1 MFKNISKS
9 IIVLGIIFTLVLGL
23 SYGTFIYT
31 SDSYR
36 ATEMLVSNL
45 SYGIDIT
52 ASDATANGKTVNVPS
67 GNTSIALLK
76 VTSLNKIDTKYGVD
90 YKITKGTGTVKYAS
104 NTGWLPTGKIS
115 ENNVGTYEKVIKVVI
130 SATTD
135 VTVDFTVTGGFPN
148 NELTEVASGYT
159 RITEKADN
167 VISYNDTLTNV
178 VKKETTNNIYGG
190 ESTNNYAQ
198 YPINEDNTKNIW
210 RILGTY
216 NGIGTKI
223 VSNQV
228 STTTK
233 STLSTDL
240 TSFYNTL
247 EKPDNYILAT
257 DKFACTNTSCTSSS
271 YSKVGLISTSEYEML
286 GGINSYL
293 ASSESY
299 FALDNGTIKNITSG
313 GIEETSTTSSL
324 RPAVY
329 LQDYVTVTGSGT
341 VSDPFK
347 LKMPEYAVVLN
358 VVNGSAALPS
368 KMITRGENA
377 TYEITPNTG
386 YKLVLSSNTCSNG
399 TLSGNIFT
407 ISNVTS
413 AQSCTITLTPES
425 YTLTLDANGGSV
437 STTSKTV
444 TYDSTYG
451 ELPTPTRTGY
461 TFNGWY
467 GPNIMPYGDFSNT
480 NTNIWKP
487 NQNVTVSQGNGYYQV
502 IYNQTDS
509 TPGLIWESTESL
521 NLLELNKTYTLSMKV
536 KGINTSRIQL
546 SVYNSFTSAFNISQS
561 EFTVVQTTFS
571 LASKERIFILLYEAL
586 PTLNSG
592 FQIEWLKIE
601 EGNVATPF
609 KATSSTKVTTPSD
622 HKLVANWTA
631 NTYSVTFNP
640 NGGSVSTTT
649 KNVTYG
655 STYGDLPTPTRTG
668 YTFNGWYNKI
678 YSNTFSLNSLNDAWN
693 YTSVVSS
700 GLKPG
705 VTYWINIDK
714 AELTSGTATEFTTLL
729 YDFTSSKDLYRI
741 ENSFGTNVNYEIP
754 VPSNIDTSH
763 DIRILVYSGYAGNT
777 NNNATK
783 YTNYSI
789 YGTNKTTNTKYTST
803 SVVETP
809 ANQELIASWTQNT
822 YSVTLN
828 VTNGTGSSTKTVAY
842 GNSATFTGISPNS
855 GYSSSN
861 PTVSCTGG
869 TLSGTTLTV
878 KNVTS
883 ARTCT
888 VTFNK
893 MTLSD
898 KLLADKSTRPGA
910 RANFGETLTTAN
922 TKTLYTST
930 EDSKTV
936 YYFAGNATDN
946 WVKFGKN
953 ASNQDLYWRIIR
965 TNSDGSVRLLYHG
978 TSTTATDAYIGTSAF
993 NSSRDNIAYV
1003 SYMYGSLGSI
1013 PNARTNQTN
1022 SSTIKT
1028 IIDNWYTSNLEAKG
1042 YTKYLSTTAVYC
1054 NDRTYTVSD
1063 YTYFGAYT
1071 RLINNKT
1078 PKYDCEATEDKFTVD
1093 TSTGNGKLTY
1103 PIALMTADEISFAG
1117 GLWATDAPTWYYYNS
1132 ANGSSTNSTWW
1143 WLLSPSYW
1151 NGRGASVFFVYG
1163 SSDPGSLN
1171 YNNYVYNSY
1180 GVRPA
1185 ISLKSCVK
1193 TSGGDGSAS
1202 APYTIKETTSGC

>member
-9 IIVLGIIFTLVLGL
+9 IIVLGIMFTLVLGL

-52 ASDATANGKTVNVPS
+52 VSDATVNGKTVNVSS
-67 GNTSIALLK
+67 GNTSTVLLK

-115 ENNVGTYEKVIKVVI
+115 ENNVGTYEKVVKVVI
-130 SATTD
+130 AATTD
-135 VTVDFTVTGGFPN
+135 MSVDFTVTGGFPN
-148 NELTEVASGYT
+148 NELTEVKDGYT
-159 RITEKADN
+159 RITEKAEN
-167 VISYNDTLTNV
+167 IISYNDTLTTV
-178 VKKETTNNIYGG
+178 IGKESSNNLYGG
-190 ESTNNYAQ
+190 ESTSNYLQ

-223 VSNQV
+223 VSNQI

-271 YSKVGLISTSEYEML
+271 YSKVGLISTSEYNML
-286 GGINSYL
+286 GGVNSYL
-293 ASSESY
+293 ASNESY
-299 FALDNGTIKNITSG
+299 FGLDNTTIKNITSG
-313 GIEETSTTSSL
+313 GIEETSTTSGL

-399 TLSGNIFT
+399 TLSGNTFT

-425 YTLTLDANGGSV
+425 YILTLDPNGGSV

-461 TFNGWY
+461 TFNGWKGKNLY
-467 GPNIMPYGDFSNT
+467 SDLYNIAFGELSYSNGIFKQTSDDGTTRSFVLQGFKDLAYVKNLSSQNYDISIGKKTFSFTADGTYNGLSLKINGGKQDNYVLFNT
-480 NTNIWKP
+480 P
-487 NQNVTVSQGNGYYQV
+487 FLENG
-502 IYNQTDS
+502 
-509 TPGLIWESTESL
+509 
-521 NLLELNKTYTLSMKV
+521 KTYTLSFQV
-536 KGINTSRIQL
+536 INSTVGS
-546 SVYNSFTSAFNISQS
+546 ISWNNLQ
-561 EFTVVQTTFS
+561 
-571 LASKERIFILLYEAL
+571 
-586 PTLNSG
+586 
-592 FQIEWLKIE
+592 IE
-601 EGNVATPF
+601 EGSKATVYEPIYV
-609 KATSSTKVTTPSD
+609 TSSTKVTLTSN

-640 NGGSVSTTT
+640 NGGSVSTPT

-678 YSNTFSLNSLNDAWN
+678 YSNTFSLSSLNDAWN

-741 ENSFGTNVNYEIP
+741 ENSFGTNVNYGIP

-809 ANQELIASWTQNT
+809 ANQELITSWTQNT

-842 GNSATFTGISPNS
+842 GNSVTFTVSPNS
-855 GYSSSN
+855 GYKLELETN
-861 PTVSCTGG
+861 TCGG
-869 TLSGTTLTV
+869 TLSGNTYTIS
-878 KNVTS
+878 NITS
-883 ARTCT
+883 AKSCSI
-888 VTFNK
+888 TFK
-893 MTLSD
+893 SSTPTLYA
-898 KLLADKSTRPGA
+898 KLLADKTMRPNRGS
-910 RANFGETLTTAN
+910 FSSVLTSNN
-922 TKTLYTST
+922 TNTLYTST
-930 EDSKTV
+930 ENGTTV

-946 WVKFGKN
+946 WVKFGGY
-953 ASNQDLYWRIIR
+953 YWRIIR
-965 TNSDGSVRLLYHG
+965 TNSDGGVRLLYHG
-978 TSTTATDAYIGTSAF
+978 TSTTATYAYIGTSAF
-993 NSSRDNIAYV
+993 NSSYNNIAYV

-1028 IIDNWYTSNLEAKG
+1028 TIDNWYAKNMTS

-1054 NDRTYTVSD
+1054 NDRN
-1063 YTYFGAYT
+1063 FGAKT
-1071 RLINNKT
+1071 RLINNNT

-1103 PIALMTADEISFAG
+1103 PIALMTADEVSFAG
-1117 GLWATDAPTWYYYNS
+1117 GLWATNAPTWYYYNS
-1132 ANGSSTNSTWW
+1132 ANRSSTGSTYW
-1143 WLLSPSYW
+1143 WLLSPDNW
-1151 NGRGASVFFVYG
+1151 NGSHADVFSVGG
-1163 SSDPGSLN
+1163 SSDPGYL
-1171 YNNYVYNSY
+1171 YYNYVNSSY

-1193 TSGGDGSAS
+1193 TSGGDGSAN

>member
-1 MFKNISKS
+1 
-9 IIVLGIIFTLVLGL
+9 
-23 SYGTFIYT
+23 
-31 SDSYR
+31 
-36 ATEMLVSNL
+36 
-45 SYGIDIT
+45 
-52 ASDATANGKTVNVPS
+52 
-67 GNTSIALLK
+67 
-76 VTSLNKIDTKYGVD
+76 
-90 YKITKGTGTVKYAS
+90 
-104 NTGWLPTGKIS
+104 
-115 ENNVGTYEKVIKVVI
+115 
-130 SATTD
+130 
-135 VTVDFTVTGGFPN
+135 
-148 NELTEVASGYT
+148 
-159 RITEKADN
+159 
-167 VISYNDTLTNV
+167 
-178 VKKETTNNIYGG
+178 
-190 ESTNNYAQ
+190 
-198 YPINEDNTKNIW
+198 
-210 RILGTY
+210 
-216 NGIGTKI
+216 
-223 VSNQV
+223 
-228 STTTK
+228 
-233 STLSTDL
+233 
-240 TSFYNTL
+240 
-247 EKPDNYILAT
+247 
-257 DKFACTNTSCTSSS
+257 
-271 YSKVGLISTSEYEML
+271 ML

-313 GIEETSTTSSL
+313 GIEETSTTSGL

-399 TLSGNIFT
+399 TLSGNTFT
-407 ISNVTS
+407 VTNVTS

-425 YTLTLDANGGSV
+425 YTLTLDPNGGSV

-467 GPNIMPYGDFSNT
+467 GSNIMPYGDFSNT

-509 TPGLIWESTESL
+509 TPGLIWRNPTIDFEVGKTYILSASVREKGKTNFSISLGRSNILRDLKLSETNFETIQVTFTVTEKMKENFNNSEYNYIL
-521 NLLELNKTYTLSMKV
+521 ISGWGSELNS
-536 KGINTSRIQL
+536 
-546 SVYNSFTSAFNISQS
+546 
-561 EFTVVQTTFS
+561 
-571 LASKERIFILLYEAL
+571 IL
-586 PTLNSG
+586 
-592 FQIEWLKIE
+592 QIEWLKIE

-678 YSNTFSLNSLNDAWN
+678 YNNTFSLSSLNDGWN
-693 YTSVVSS
+693 YTSVISS

-714 AELTSGTATEFTTLL
+714 AELTSGTATEFTTFL
-729 YDFTSSKDLYRI
+729 YDFTSSKYLYRI

-789 YGTNKTTNTKYTST
+789 YGTNKTTNTKYTSI
-803 SVVETP
+803 SIVETP

-842 GNSATFTGISPNS
+842 GNSATFTVSPNS
-855 GYSSSN
+855 GYKLELETN
-861 PTVSCTGG
+861 TCGG
-869 TLSGTTLTV
+869 TLSGNTYTIS
-878 KNVTS
+878 NITS
-883 ARTCT
+883 AKSCSI
-888 VTFNK
+888 TFK
-893 MTLSD
+893 SSTPTLYA
-898 KLLADKSTRPGA
+898 KLLADKTMRPNRGS
-910 RANFGETLTTAN
+910 FSSVLTSNN
-922 TKTLYTST
+922 TNTLYTST
-930 EDSKTV
+930 ENGTTV

-946 WVKFGKN
+946 WVKFGGY
-953 ASNQDLYWRIIR
+953 YWRIIR
-965 TNSDGSVRLLYHG
+965 TNSDGGVRLLYHG
-978 TSTTATDAYIGTSAF
+978 TSTTATYAYIGTSAF
-993 NSSRDNIAYV
+993 NSSYNNIAYV

-1028 IIDNWYTSNLEAKG
+1028 TIDNWYAKNMTS

-1054 NDRTYTVSD
+1054 NDRTGNGN
-1063 YTYFGAYT
+1063 YFGAKT
-1071 RLINNKT
+1071 RLINNNT

-1103 PIALMTADEISFAG
+1103 PIALMTADEVSFAG
-1117 GLWATDAPTWYYYNS
+1117 GLWATNAPTWYYYNS
-1132 ANGSSTNSTWW
+1132 ANRSSTGSTYW
-1143 WLLSPSYW
+1143 WLLSPDNW
-1151 NGRGASVFFVYG
+1151 NGSHADVFSVGG
-1163 SSDPGSLN
+1163 SSDPGYL
-1171 YNNYVYNSY
+1171 YYNYVNSTY

-1193 TSGGDGSAS
+1193 TSGGDGSAN
-1202 APYTIKETTSGC
+1202 APYTIQETTSGC